1 MDAIQ
6 TIQSMLAPAMMI
18 SSCGLL
24 FLGLQNR
31 YGRIVDRLRQFNREK
46 EDSPSENLKVL
57 EIQIRQLAL
66 RGKLQRNALSCLLFA
81 VIFFICT
88 SFLILI
94 SIKLAI
100 VSFLIGMVSVL
111 AGVVFAWF
119 ELITSYRTVMMETE
133 NETA

>member
-18 SSCGLL
+18 SGCGLL

-31 YGRIVDRLRQFNREK
+31 YGRTVDRLRQFNREK
-46 EDSPSENLKVL
+46 RESASQDLKIL
-57 EIQIRQLAL
+57 EAQIKQLLL

-100 VSFLIGMVSVL
+100 VFFLIGMFSVL
-111 AGVVFAWF
+111 SGVVFAWF
-119 ELITSYRTVMMETE
+119 EIVISYRTVMMETK